1 MARDAGP
8 HLPVMVEE
16 VLAALRPVPGGVFID
31 CTYGRGGHALALLGV
46 LDPSA
51 RVIALDRDPAA
62 ITAALQHAGEDPRLL
77 AVRAPFSEVA
87 SVADSHGVLGS
98 VNGLL
103 FDLGVSSPQ
112 LDHPDRGFSFQQ
124 DGPLDMRMNPDD
136 PLTAE
141 AWLAGA
147 DSKEI
152 AEVLWR
158 FGEERYSRRIARAIC
173 EARREGPIDSTRR
186 LADIVEAAVPKAR
199 RSKNK
204 RTRPRRHLA
213 TRTFQALRIFI
224 NRELEELQAA
234 LSQSVGILAPGGRLV
249 AISFHSL
256 EDRIV
261 KRFMRAMA
269 RSEPRMESGVAT
281 TEPAFKVMGKPVR
294 PGEKELKANP
304 RARSAV
310 LRVAERCA

>member
-1 MARDAGP
+1 
-8 HLPVMVEE
+8 MVEE
-16 VLAALRPVPGGVFID
+16 VLTALRPVPGGVFID
-31 CTYGRGGHALALLGV
+31 CTYGRGGHARALLGA

-62 ITAALQHAGEDPRLL
+62 ISAALQHAGEDPRLL
-77 AVRAPFSEVA
+77 AVRAPFSTVEA
-87 SVADSHGVLGS
+87 VADSHGVLGS

-103 FDLGVSSPQ
+103 FDLGVSSP
-112 LDHPDRGFSFQQ
+112 LLEDSERGFSFQQ
-124 DGPLDMRMNPDD
+124 DGPLDMRMDPDD
-136 PLTAE
+136 HLTAA

-173 EARREGPIDSTRR
+173 EARRDSPIDSTRR
-186 LADIVEAAVPKAR
+186 LADIVGAAVAKAR
-199 RSKNK
+199 RPKDK
-204 RTRPRRHLA
+204 RGRPRRHPA

-234 LSQSVGILAPGGRLV
+234 LSQSLRILTPGGRLV

-269 RSEPRMESGVAT
+269 RSEPRFESGVAT
-281 TEPAFKVMGKPVR
+281 TSPAFKLIGKLIR
-294 PGEKELKANP
+294 PGEEEIKANP

-310 LRVAERCA
+310 MRVAERCA